1 MSSATL
7 CMSLVRFVHRIYTVL
22 LKKDKMAFFVHGTAM
37 TMLSKEGAFQNLKFS
52 PEKNNNLNAE
62 N

>member
-7 CMSLVRFVHRIYTVL
+7 CMSLVRFVQRIYTVL

-37 TMLSKEGAFQNLKFS
+37 TMLSKEGAFQNLKS
-52 PEKNNNLNAE
+52 QREKKII
-62 N
+62 